1 MFTRA
6 DIRKVSIA
14 VTRQDYNTVIVSLG
28 RSGLVHI
35 DSDVAANDV
44 SSVSEGGAAPLS
56 ADMTAAER
64 ILASVEEFFSET
76 SSLSDIQYHHQPFLP
91 DLSLL
96 FTGNIESD
104 LYYAEKI
111 KKKTEQYARTREA
124 ILNSMKTLEIK
135 LREIRRME
143 DYGIDPVKLRDMEYI
158 SYIYGRS
165 AKSSLLKDVDEKVF
179 YIRMGN
185 YILALFPREL
195 RGVLLNSPA
204 CEDFEDLDYMVSP
217 GRSPEQ
223 EEAVAER
230 RMDELRR
237 RLDRVDSFYRSA
249 LPLWEEKML
258 SLAAQYSVLL
268 EITRAEGKLL
278 FLNEIVIINGWIRA
292 DDSDKLRDLLAELC
306 GKDFYFK
313 TGSRVDSRRLRDIVP
328 VLLKN
333 SPLLR
338 PFELLVKMMGI
349 PGNSE
354 VDPTPAAAIAYIIT
368 FGVMFGDV
376 GQGLVLALAGL
387 IINRYGKSRYRAR
400 NNVSDF
406 GGIMAWCG
414 FSAVIFGFL
423 YGSFF
428 SNEHILPALLFHP
441 MENMMELLLMAV
453 MMGAIFIATGL
464 FLNTV
469 NGLIAGHYGES
480 LFGPKGAAGL
490 VIYAVFIFF
499 AMRFILQGKTPV
511 ASEIF
516 MALSVPALLFFFR
529 GPLDFFLFHG
539 EQLFPRGPFEYIV
552 ETLIEVIEMFS
563 GFLGNTISYI
573 RAGAFALS
581 HAGLSMAVYTLAEM
595 IGPSITGMGAIT
607 VIVIGN
613 IFIILLEGLVCAI
626 QSMRLEY
633 YEFFG
638 KFYRGNGT
646 EFVPFLLEF
655 KHAKNGGLK

>member
-14 VTRQDYNTVIVSLG
+14 VTEQDYSSVIVSLG
-28 RSGLVHI
+28 QSGLVHI
-35 DSDVAANDV
+35 DSYVTDKDV
-44 SSVSEGGAAPLS
+44 SSLGGGGNAPLS
-56 ADMTAAER
+56 VDITAAER
-64 ILASVEEFFSET
+64 ILASAGEFLSET
-76 SSLSDIQYHHQPFLP
+76 SYRFDTQDYFQSSPP
-91 DLSLL
+91 DLSVL

-111 KKKTEQYARTREA
+111 KNKTEQYARTRRA
-124 ILNSMKTLEIK
+124 ILNSMKCLETK
-135 LREIRRME
+135 LREIRRMG
-143 DYGIDPVKLRDMEYI
+143 DCSFDPVKLRDMEYI

-165 AKSSLLKDVDEKVF
+165 GNSSLLKDVDEKVF
-179 YIRMGN
+179 YITTGDYM
-185 YILALFPREL
+185 LALFPPEL
-195 RGVLLNSPA
+195 KGVLLNSPA
-204 CEDFEDLDYMVSP
+204 CEDFEDLDYMVGP
-217 GRSPEQ
+217 GRSLEQ
-223 EEAVAER
+223 EEAAAEN
-230 RMDELRR
+230 RMNELRQ
-237 RLDRVDSFYRSA
+237 RLDRVDSFYGRE
-249 LPLWEEKML
+249 LPLWEEKIRN
-258 SLAAQYSVLL
+258 LAALYSALL
-268 EITRAEGKLL
+268 KISRAEGKLL

-292 DDSDKLRDLLAELC
+292 DDSDKLRNLLAELC
-306 GKDFYFK
+306 GKGFYFK
-313 TGSRVDSRRLRDIVP
+313 TGSRVESRRLRDIVP

-333 SPLLR
+333 NPLLR
-338 PFELLVKMMGI
+338 PFELLVKMMGV

-354 VDPTPAAAIAYIIT
+354 VDPTPAAAIAYMIT

-387 IINRYGKSRYRAR
+387 VINRYGKSRYRAR

-414 FSAVIFGFL
+414 ISAVVFGFL

-453 MMGAIFIATGL
+453 MMGAFFITTGL
-464 FLNTV
+464 FLNSV

-490 VIYAVFIFF
+490 GIYAVFIFF
-499 AMRFILQGKTPV
+499 AMRFILQGKTPEV
-511 ASEIF
+511 FEIF
-516 MALSVPALLFFFR
+516 MALVVPALLFFFR

-539 EQLFPRGPFEYIV
+539 EHPFPRGPFEYIV

-655 KHAKNGGLK
+655 KHAKMED